1 MRNLNAELYSNEL
14 FEEWSKKNYLLI
26 AEDKLLSKY
35 LIDNTKNVI
44 DVGTGGGRLAFYVE
58 NMGFNNISAFD
69 IVPGMIKQAKKVA
82 KEKESNIEFKVA
94 DAVNLSKYGNNTFD
108 YSLYLQQ
115 VLNFI
120 PEEEEFNASLN
131 ESYRITKKGGIVLFS
146 FLDYNTRIFNR
157 PLNMVLN
164 LLRII
169 RKEKV
174 LTQRLPWIK
183 INNKFNWK
191 IFNKN
196 QALSYWVKKDKIL
209 SDLQNIGY
217 TVLEVKNANQF
228 INNNTTKRKGMLYIV
243 CQK

>member
-1 MRNLNAELYSNEL
+1 MKNLNAELYSNEL
-14 FEEWSKKNYLLI
+14 FEEWSKKNHLLI

-35 LIDNTKNVI
+35 LTDRTKNVI
-44 DVGTGGGRLAFYVE
+44 DAGTGGGRLSFYVE
-58 NMGFNNISAFD
+58 RMGFNNISAFD
-69 IVPGMIKQAKKVA
+69 IVPNMIKHAKKVA

-94 DAVNLSKYGNNTFD
+94 DAVNLFEYKNNTFD

-131 ESYRITKKGGIVLFS
+131 ESYRITKKGGIVLFA

-209 SDLQNIGY
+209 SGLQNIGY
-217 TVLEVKNANQF
+217 TILEVKNTNQF

-243 CQK
+243 CKK